1 MAQLVTAPA
10 RKARTGGIKDIVTFT
25 PEDRLGGPADLIVW
39 DAPGCTFPTE
49 TRGGCYTL
57 ALGEDED
64 AVAKTGV
71 APGQGQTV
79 VPPFV
84 QYAGVTCWLG
94 GDNEGDTYLT
104 QADALLTAGEDR
116 GVEAKLWDWAA
127 GAEETS
133 AIASLPAAIGAADTH
148 ADQSYVGQPVLLI
161 SRMNANL
168 AVAAGVLTAKEGV
181 LTTPTGM
188 PVIASSEVPF
198 DQIAVV
204 GAIAVYAT
212 PIRAALGRDIRSNVD
227 LAIAERVYSIG
238 VDCDYRHIVTIT
250 AP

>member
-1 MAQLVTAPA
+1 MAQLVTAPV
-10 RKARTGGIKDIVTFT
+10 RKARSGGIKDIVTFI
-25 PEDRLGGPADLIVW
+25 EEERLGGPADLIVW
-39 DAPGCTFPTE
+39 DAAGCTFPSE

-57 ALGEDED
+57 ALADGEE

-71 APGQGQTV
+71 APGQGQTIA
-79 VPPFV
+79 PPFA

-94 GDNEGDTYLT
+94 GDNEGDTYAA
-104 QADALLTAGEDR
+104 QAASLLQDGEDR
-116 GVEAKLWDWAA
+116 GVEAKLWDWAT

-133 AIASLPAAIGAADTH
+133 TAAALPAAIGAADTH
-148 ADQSYVGQPVLLI
+148 ADANYVGQPVLLI
-161 SRMNANL
+161 SRTNANL
-168 AVAAGVLTAKEGV
+168 AVAAGVIAAKEGV

-188 PVIASSEVPF
+188 PVIASSQVPS

-212 PIRAALGRDIRSNVD
+212 PIRSALGRDIRSNMD